1 MENATKEYYFLLN
14 YWNSYKYIKREP
26 GFIMETHHKPIVL
39 VHIMGVLHT
48 KPKDNKVI
56 LILKKPGQVEVY
68 LNRKKGLQW
77 ISMHSLK
84 NKPLSGW
91 ATVMITVQL

>member
-1 MENATKEYYFLLN
+1 
-14 YWNSYKYIKREP
+14 
-26 GFIMETHHKPIVL
+26 METHHKPIVL

-68 LNRKKGLQW
+68 LNRKKGLQ
-77 ISMHSLK
+77 
-84 NKPLSGW
+84 
-91 ATVMITVQL
+91 